1 MPLVVR
7 LPSAWALS
15 AIIAI
20 GVVAV
25 LTAQRDGWWGRRVE
39 GFEAWMC
46 AFDVAKAT
54 DDDDEKDDVR
64 RPIRGVRSPTRVDAH
79 AAPYPNIGPPA
90 VEDASSKPPP
100 PPAPGLCAQKP
111 DTSLD
116 TAPVDAVS
124 QPLLVHPPRPHC
136 KRSPHADAFVSPRD
150 AEALLVKWRHLED
163 MWFACRQRVWATPP
177 PPRRGCPAVVLR

>member
-1 MPLVVR
+1 MPLIVR
-7 LPSAWALS
+7 LPSAWTLS
-15 AIIAI
+15 VILAI
-20 GVVAV
+20 GAVAAI
-25 LTAQRDGWWGRRVE
+25 TAQRDGWSGRRVE

-46 AFDVAKAT
+46 AFDVVKV
-54 DDDDEKDDVR
+54 DDDDAEADAPR

-79 AAPYPNIGPPA
+79 AAPYPTIGPPA
-90 VEDASSKPPP
+90 VERAPEPPP
-100 PPAPGLCAQKP
+100 TLSGPCAHKP

-150 AEALLVKWRHLED
+150 AEALLVKWRHVED
-163 MWFACRQRVWATPP
+163 LWFACRQRVWATPP